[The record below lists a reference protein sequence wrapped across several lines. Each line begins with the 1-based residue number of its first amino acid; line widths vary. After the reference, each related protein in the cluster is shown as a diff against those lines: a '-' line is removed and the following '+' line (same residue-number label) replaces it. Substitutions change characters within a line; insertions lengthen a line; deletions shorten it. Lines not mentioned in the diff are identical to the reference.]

1 MISFSETEQS
11 FIQQH
16 LHADVTELLLHS
28 KAFPHERMRELV
40 QQIQARQKA
49 KDKLPSWY
57 ANPDIVFPSLLS
69 VEQSSSEITAKYKA
83 NLVSGNRFAD
93 LTGGMGVDFQHISQN
108 SNESFYI
115 ERNPQLAELTAHNL
129 GLMGVINAQFLS
141 QDSLTWLSQTD
152 TKFDWIYLDPAR
164 RGDANQKVVRLED
177 CEPNIVQVKDLL
189 FSKTEHILLKA
200 SPLLDIDLAIRSLAC
215 VAHVHIVAVENEVK
229 EVLFCLQQQSEN
241 EATIIATNLTKIDF
255 QQFIFRR
262 SDEQTASF
270 QTGLLGKYLYE
281 PNAAIM
287 KSGAFKLIGERFG
300 LHKIH
305 LHSHL
310 YTSNEKV
317 PNFAGR
323 SFEIDAVVKLDKKEL
338 RSYLPSNQ
346 ANIAIRNFPMTVAQI
361 RQQTG
366 IREGGNIYLFATTD
380 WNDKKIVLVTHKV

>member
-40 QQIQARQKA
+40 LQIQARQKA

-69 VEQSSSEITAKYKA
+69 VEQSSSETTAKYKA
-83 NLVSGNRFAD
+83 DLVSGNRFAD
-93 LTGGMGVDFQHISQN
+93 LTGGMGADFQHLSQRF
-108 SNESFYI
+108 NESFYV
-115 ERNPQLAELTAHNL
+115 ERNPVLAELAEHNL
-129 GLMGVINAQFLS
+129 GLLGIKNAQYLS
-141 QDSLTWLSQTD
+141 ADSLVWLSQTA
-152 TKFDWIYLDPAR
+152 TKLDWIYLDPAR

-189 FSKTEHILLKA
+189 FSKTEHILLKT

-215 VAHVHIVAVENEVK
+215 VAQVHIVAVENEVK
-229 EVLFCLQQQSEN
+229 EVLFYLQQQSEN
-241 EATIIATNLTKIDF
+241 EAIITATNLTKTGS

-317 PNFAGR
+317 PNFVGR
-323 SFEIDAVVKLDKKEL
+323 AFEIEATMKLDKKEL
-338 RSYLPSNQ
+338 RAYLPNNQ
-346 ANIAIRNFPMTVAQI
+346 ANIAVRNFPMTVAQI

-366 IREGGNIYLFATTD
+366 IREGGDVYLFATTD